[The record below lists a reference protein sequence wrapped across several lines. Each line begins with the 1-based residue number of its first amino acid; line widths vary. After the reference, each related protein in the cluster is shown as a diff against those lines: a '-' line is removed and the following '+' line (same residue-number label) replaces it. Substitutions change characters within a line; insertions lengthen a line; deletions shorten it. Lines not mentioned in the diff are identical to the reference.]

1 MDCSEGLQ
9 RSIWRFDVTAINISS
24 EQTADRAN
32 VLYKIYILLSVIIFF
47 SVLNYSI
54 PQRDFSDTDT
64 YLYYIDYIYFFR
76 DADWWHFEGLSK
88 ITMLALRF
96 LTQDTL
102 DAVSILRYVLILVF
116 SLSMYYMYRSIS
128 WQGLAIAVAL
138 YAPLLGLVTIR
149 ATPAYILVALSAI
162 AAMDG
167 KWRSMPLLLS
177 GFLFHVSTALAIPAI
192 FLTLALSRY
201 GVKNVKTRY
210 IYATFLVCGLFY
222 GVIGNFGAQSFLDFL
237 GSFSYLAK
245 YTVYIPEAN
254 SAAAASEA
262 QSNMAVHYALMGGIV
277 TLAMF
282 LIYMARDDQGVD
294 KLFIAI
300 SVFVYVSLF
309 LLSSPV
315 VSTRYSPFFILPALA
330 RIDISF
336 RGGWTLASALG
347 VLIFGTAIFLVNIDL
362 IIL

>member
-9 RSIWRFDVTAINISS
+9 RSIWSFDVTAINISS

-76 DADWWHFEGLSK
+76 GADWWHFEGLSK
-88 ITMLALRF
+88 ITMIALRF

-149 ATPAYILVALSAI
+149 ATPPIS
-162 AAMDG
+162 
-167 KWRSMPLLLS
+167 WQRFQRSRRWMANGDQYP
-177 GFLFHVSTALAIPAI
+177 
-192 FLTLALSRY
+192 
-201 GVKNVKTRY
+201 
-210 IYATFLVCGLFY
+210 CC
-222 GVIGNFGAQSFLDFL
+222 
-237 GSFSYLAK
+237 YLASCSMS
-245 YTVYIPEAN
+245 PR
-254 SAAAASEA
+254 
-262 QSNMAVHYALMGGIV
+262 HWR
-277 TLAMF
+277 F
-282 LIYMARDDQGVD
+282 LP
-294 KLFIAI
+294 
-300 SVFVYVSLF
+300 
-309 LLSSPV
+309 SS
-315 VSTRYSPFFILPALA
+315 
-330 RIDISF
+330 
-336 RGGWTLASALG
+336 
-347 VLIFGTAIFLVNIDL
+347 
-362 IIL
+362 

>member
-1 MDCSEGLQ
+1 M
-9 RSIWRFDVTAINISS
+9 TAINISS

-76 DADWWHFEGLSK
+76 GADWWHFEGLSK
-88 ITMLALRF
+88 ITMIALRF

-149 ATPAYILVALSAI
+149 ATPAYILAALSAI

-167 KWRSMPLLLS
+167 KWRSIPLLLS

-222 GVIGNFGAQSFLDFL
+222 GVIGSFGAQSF
-237 GSFSYLAK
+237 
-245 YTVYIPEAN
+245 
-254 SAAAASEA
+254 
-262 QSNMAVHYALMGGIV
+262 
-277 TLAMF
+277 
-282 LIYMARDDQGVD
+282 
-294 KLFIAI
+294 
-300 SVFVYVSLF
+300 
-309 LLSSPV
+309 
-315 VSTRYSPFFILPALA
+315 
-330 RIDISF
+330 
-336 RGGWTLASALG
+336 
-347 VLIFGTAIFLVNIDL
+347 
-362 IIL
+362 